1 MTANKGVIAS
11 GSGGDG
17 IKLSGNNITMEAKTK
32 LSAKGGSGVDINA
45 SGQVNV
51 KGSAVN
57 IN

>member
-1 MTANKGVIAS
+1 LGFH

-17 IKLSGNNITMEAKTK
+17 IKLSGNNVTMEAQTK

-45 SGQVNV
+45 SGEVTI